1 MSSRFKLFSLNE
13 LERNFDKNLKNAV
26 EKGEYPN
33 VGDGLSPHIFEAITE
48 IAKSYPDIKPEMIKE
63 ATRRFEAHLDW
74 LTS

>member
-26 EKGEYPN
+26 EKGEHPN
-33 VGDGLSPHIFEAITE
+33 TGDGLSPHVFEGIVE
-48 IAKSYPDIKPEMIKE
+48 IAESYPEIKPEMIKE
-63 ATRRFEAHLDW
+63 AKRRFAAHLDW